1 MQKPSQEIKKAIEFS
16 KKHRGKV
23 FSIGKNFIY
32 NGRSLAFYSK
42 KLRKI
47 DWLILICALMLCGVG
62 LIALFSAS
70 YDSDLD
76 EFRKQAI
83 WMGISIGI
91 MIIVMFIDYKILIKL
106 SPILYGIS
114 IIALIAVLFTK
125 PINGARSWFNIKDG
139 LFSFQP
145 AEMAKVF
152 IILFV
157 AYVISLIQRDGRNE
171 INRIPKLAIILAT
184 IGVTVVLIIAEPD
197 YGTAA
202 AYIVAFLLMI
212 FVAGID
218 KKYIIIAVAI
228 VTIGVP
234 LAYNFFLPAHAKQR
248 IDTFLHPESDP
259 RGSGYNVLQSKLAIG
274 AGQITGMGVLEGNQT
289 QLGYLYPKTTDF
301 IFSVIGEEMGFV
313 VAGGVILLNVI
324 IITRAIQIAK
334 GIKDEAGAYVAI
346 GIAGIFLFH
355 TLENIGMTMGLLPIT
370 GVPLL
375 FVSYGGT
382 SMMTSFICIGVL
394 LNISSQRKNGM
405 FNK

>member
-1 MQKPSQEIKKAIEFS
+1 MNI
-16 KKHRGKV
+16 
-23 FSIGKNFIY
+23 
-32 NGRSLAFYSK
+32 K

-76 EFRKQAI
+76 EFKKQAI